1 VDGDAGSLI
10 ACRITVRP
18 DLGSVRRQ
26 HAATPPPSFTGSNSP
41 SVARGWPDAHFF
53 CRMKGWPHLASPWLH
68 AYIAMGRCECVG
80 GESATSRHRASLDGV
95 FFLRSK
101 RRPSSSRMR
110 SMNHRHR
117 HHRRPVPAGPKNCPP
132 PPPGGAVENGFL
144 LCARTSRISRVLA
157 GHVEAADATS
167 GVCALPWGGYVPNL
181 GVEEF
186 MSALNL
192 YVQYVLQPSE
202 KQTNR
207 TITHA
212 W

>member
-1 VDGDAGSLI
+1 MHTS
-10 ACRITVRP
+10 
-18 DLGSVRRQ
+18 
-26 HAATPPPSFTGSNSP
+26 
-41 SVARGWPDAHFF
+41 F
-53 CRMKGWPHLASPWLH
+53 CRMKGWLHLASPWLH

-95 FFLRSK
+95 FFFRSK

-110 SMNHRHR
+110 SMNHHHR
-117 HHRRPVPAGPKNCPP
+117 HHRRPVPDGPKNCPP
-132 PPPGGAVENGFL
+132 PWGCGRERLPAV
-144 LCARTSRISRVLA
+144 RTNIQNSRVLA